1 MANYGK
7 RMKDAMNNFDRNVK
21 YSIKESVAILQKSAS
36 KKFDETVEVAV
47 NLGINAKKSDQMV
60 RGATVFPHGVGKTV
74 KVCAV
79 VPADMV
85 ELAKNA
91 GADYYGSEEL
101 IEKIMTEEWTD
112 FDKLVTTPAMMGKIG
127 KLGKVLGRK
136 GLMPNPK
143 LGTVNNDIS
152 AAIKLVKAGRVE
164 FKTNKAGVLCCMVG
178 KLSFGPDKISDNVM
192 ELMKDLIK
200 LKPATAKGTFIK
212 KITISS
218 TMGPG
223 VKLDETAIVSEA
235 K

>member
-1 MANYGK
+1 MTKYGK
-7 RMKDAMNNFDRNVK
+7 RMKDAMNNFDSDVK
-21 YSIKESVAILQKSAS
+21 YSIKESVTILQKSAS

-60 RGATVFPHGVGKTV
+60 RGATIFPHGVGKTV
-74 KVCAV
+74 KVCAI
-79 VPADMV
+79 VPADMI
-85 ELAKNA
+85 EQAKNA
-91 GADYYGSEEL
+91 GADYFGSDEL

-143 LGTVNNDIS
+143 LGTVSNDI
-152 AAIKLVKAGRVE
+152 AGAIKLVKAGRVE
-164 FKTNKAGVLCCMVG
+164 FKVNKAGVLCCMVG
-178 KLSFGPDKISDNVM
+178 KLSFGPEKIHDNVV
-192 ELMKDLIK
+192 EFIKDLVK
-200 LKPATAKGTFIK
+200 LKPSTAKGTFIK

-223 VKLDETAIVSEA
+223 LKLDEVAVVNEA

>member
-60 RGATVFPHGVGKTV
+60 RGATVFPHGVGKTS

>member
-1 MANYGK
+1 MTKYGK
-7 RMKDAMNNFDRNVK
+7 RMKDAMNNFDSNVK
-21 YSIKESVAILQKSAS
+21 YSIRESVTILQKSAS

-60 RGATVFPHGVGKTV
+60 RGATIFPHGVGKTV

-79 VPADMV
+79 VPADMI
-85 ELAKNA
+85 EQAKNA
-91 GADYYGSEEL
+91 GADYFGSDDL

-127 KLGKVLGRK
+127 KLGKILGRK

-143 LGTVNNDIS
+143 LGTVSNDI
-152 AAIKLVKAGRVE
+152 AGAIKLVKAGRVE
-164 FKTNKAGVLCCMVG
+164 FKVNKAGVLCCMVG
-178 KLSFGPDKISDNVM
+178 KLSFGPEKIHDNVM
-192 ELMKDLIK
+192 EFIRDLVK
-200 LKPATAKGTFIK
+200 LKPSTAKGAFIK

-223 VKLDETAIVSEA
+223 VKLDETAVVNEA

>member
-7 RMKDAMNNFDRNVK
+7 RMKDAMNNFDRNAK

-85 ELAKNA
+85 EQAKSA

-178 KLSFGPDKISDNVM
+178 KLSFGPDKINDNVM

-200 LKPATAKGTFIK
+200 LKPSTAKGTFIK
-212 KITISS
+212 KVTISS

>member
-1 MANYGK
+1 MTKYGK
-7 RMKDAMNNFDRNVK
+7 RMKDAMNNFDSNVK
-21 YSIKESVAILQKSAS
+21 YSIKESVTILQKSAS

-60 RGATVFPHGVGKTV
+60 RGATIFPHGVGKTV

-79 VPADMV
+79 VPADMI
-85 ELAKNA
+85 EQAKNA
-91 GADYYGSEEL
+91 GADYFGSDDL

-127 KLGKVLGRK
+127 KLGKILGRK

-143 LGTVNNDIS
+143 LGTVSNDI
-152 AAIKLVKAGRVE
+152 AGAIKLVKAGRVE
-164 FKTNKAGVLCCMVG
+164 FKVNKAGVLCCMVG
-178 KLSFGPDKISDNVM
+178 KLSFGPDKIHDNVM
-192 ELMKDLIK
+192 EFIKDLVK
-200 LKPATAKGTFIK
+200 LKPSTAKGAFIK

-223 VKLDETAIVSEA
+223 VKLDESAVVNEA

>member
-1 MANYGK
+1 MATYGK
-7 RMKDAMNNFDRNVK
+7 RLRDAISNFDPNAK
-21 YSIKESVAILQKSAS
+21 YTIKESIVILQKSAS
-36 KKFDETVEVAV
+36 KKFDETVDIAI

-60 RGATVFPHGVGKTV
+60 RGATIFPHGVGKTV

-79 VPADMV
+79 VPADMISQ
-85 ELAKNA
+85 AQNA
-91 GADYYGSEEL
+91 GADYFGSEDL

-127 KLGKVLGRK
+127 KLGKILGRK

-143 LGTVNNDIS
+143 LGTVSNDIA

-164 FKTNKAGVLCCMVG
+164 FKSNKAGVLCCMIG
-178 KLSFGPDKISDNVM
+178 KLSFGPEKIHDNAM
-192 ELMKDLIK
+192 ELIKDLVK

-212 KITISS
+212 KVVISS

-223 VKLDETAIVSEA
+223 VKIDESALVNEA

>member
-1 MANYGK
+1 MAKYGK
-7 RMKDAMNNFDRNVK
+7 RMKDAMNNFDNNTK

-47 NLGINAKKSDQMV
+47 NLGINAKKTDQMV
-60 RGATVFPHGVGKTV
+60 RGATIFPHGVGKTA
-74 KVCAV
+74 KVCAI

-85 ELAKNA
+85 EQAKNA

-101 IEKIMTEEWTD
+101 IEKITTEEWTD
-112 FDKLVTTPAMMGKIG
+112 FDKLVTTPAMMGKVG
-127 KLGKVLGRK
+127 KLGKILGRK

-143 LGTVNNDIS
+143 LGTVNNDIA

-164 FKTNKAGVLCCMVG
+164 FKANKAGVLCCMVG
-178 KLSFGPDKISDNVM
+178 KLSFGPDKIQDNV
-192 ELMKDLIK
+192 LQLIQDLIK
-200 LKPATAKGTFIK
+200 LKPATAKGTYIK

-223 VKLDETAIVSEA
+223 VKLDEVAVVSEA
-235 K
+235 R

>member
-7 RMKDAMNNFDRNVK
+7 RMKDAMKNFDNDVK

-60 RGATVFPHGVGKTV
+60 RGATIFPHGVGKVV
-74 KVCAV
+74 KVCAI
-79 VPADMV
+79 VPADVV
-85 ELAKNA
+85 EQAKNA
-91 GADYYGSEEL
+91 GADYFGSDEL
-101 IEKIMTEEWTD
+101 IDKIMTEEWTD

-127 KLGKVLGRK
+127 KLGKILGRK

-143 LGTVNNDIS
+143 LGTVSNDI
-152 AAIKLVKAGRVE
+152 AAAVKLVKAGRVE
-164 FKTNKAGVLCCMVG
+164 FKVNKAGVLCCMVG
-178 KLSFGPDKISDNVM
+178 KLSFGPDKIHDNVI
-192 ELMKDLIK
+192 EFIRDLVK

-212 KITISS
+212 KLTISS

-223 VKLDETAIVSEA
+223 VKIDETVVVNEA